1 VRTDLSPRWGLSAS
15 AFTHGLRR
23 GLHSCA
29 ASRLWAPRFGGPDFD
44 LPRRRNSG
52 SHTHADEAAEIKIK
66 CSFEFPA
73 TSAPLKIKWG
83 FEFPATSEC

>member
-1 VRTDLSPRWGLSAS
+1 MGTNLSPRWGLSAS

-29 ASRLWAPRFGGPDFD
+29 ALRLQTPSVGAPDFD
-44 LPRRRNSG
+44 LLRHRNSG

>member
-1 VRTDLSPRWGLSAS
+1 
-15 AFTHGLRR
+15 LRLQMPSV
-23 GLHSCA
+23 GA
-29 ASRLWAPRFGGPDFD
+29 PDFD

-73 TSAPLKIKWG
+73 TS
-83 FEFPATSEC
+83 EC